1 MLMKICRFSPL
12 NANRSS
18 AAALVIL
25 LLLACLC
32 WTPGCS
38 HSPRKTSTELT
49 EVQYD
54 GLLEAFAARDFPRIK
69 KELAQLHADG
79 VKDKRISYLEA
90 MLALIENRP
99 EKAKPFLIEALE
111 LDPQY
116 SEAHNALGTI
126 YMEEKE
132 LAKAETEFI
141 KAVSNP
147 LYPTPEK
154 AYHNL
159 GNLYRLQ
166 KRNDLALACYQK
178 ALKFNHDYFPSHY
191 ELARLYFSQHQYE
204 PALKEIK
211 RAQEISPRHPGV
223 WLVIGQLDLAMDD
236 EEDARDAF
244 KQVISLQPIGSFA
257 DQARKEL
264 KKLGK

>member
-1 MLMKICRFSPL
+1 MVF
-12 NANRSS
+12 
-18 AAALVIL
+18 L

-32 WTPGCS
+32 WTPGCG
-38 HSPRKTSTELT
+38 HSSGRVSTKLTEL
-49 EVQYD
+49 QYD

-69 KELAQLHADG
+69 KELAQLHAEG
-79 VKDKRISYLEA
+79 VRDKRISYLEA
-90 MLALIENRP
+90 MLALIENQP

-116 SEAHNALGTI
+116 PEAHNALGTI
-126 YMEEKE
+126 YMEEND
-132 LAKAETEFI
+132 LDKAETEFI

-159 GNLYRLQ
+159 GNLYRRQ

-178 ALKFNHDYFPSHY
+178 ALKFNHNYFPSHY
-191 ELARLYFSQHQYE
+191 ELARLYYSQHQYE
-204 PALKEIK
+204 PALKEIN
-211 RAQEISPRHPGV
+211 RAREISPRHPGV
-223 WLVIGQLDLAMDD
+223 WLVIGQLNLALDNK
-236 EEDARDAF
+236 EDARDAF

-264 KKLGK
+264 QKLGQ